1 MEETVIVA
9 HKIFKVFGEGETEI
23 QALRNVDLD
32 IKRGDFA
39 AIVGPSGSGKTTL
52 LNILCGLDNVS
63 SGEIK
68 VSGRSLQEMSGSELA
83 QFRREHIGLVFQAY
97 NLIPVL
103 TVLENIEYVMLLQH
117 VPAAERKERV
127 HTFLAELGLEGKENR
142 FPAELSGGQQ
152 QRVAIARAMVS
163 KPDIIL
169 ADEPTANLDSETG
182 GQLLEMMRKFNKELK
197 MTFVFST
204 HDPQIMERAK
214 RLITLTDGRIVS
226 DELKYFFLRKAKN

>member
-163 KPDIIL
+163 KPDIVL

-182 GQLLEMMRKFNKELK
+182 GQLLEMMRKFNEELK

-226 DELKYFFLRKAKN
+226 DELK

>member
-1 MEETVIVA
+1 MEETLIVV

-39 AIVGPSGSGKTTL
+39 AIVRPSGSGKTTL

-68 VSGRSLQEMSGSELA
+68 VSGRSLQEMSGSERA

-182 GQLLEMMRKFNKELK
+182 GQLLEMMRKFNDELK

-204 HDPQIMERAK
+204 HDPQIMGRAK

-226 DELKYFFLRKAKN
+226 DELK

>member
-182 GQLLEMMRKFNKELK
+182 GQLLEMMRKFNEELK

-226 DELKYFFLRKAKN
+226 DELK

>member
-1 MEETVIVA
+1 M
-9 HKIFKVFGEGETEI
+9 
-23 QALRNVDLD
+23 
-32 IKRGDFA
+32 RGDFA

-52 LNILCGLDNVS
+52 LNILCGLDTVS
-63 SGEIK
+63 SGEIQ
-68 VSGRSLQEMSGSELA
+68 VSGRSLQSMSGSELA

-103 TVLENIEYVMLLQH
+103 TVLENIEYVMLLQN
-117 VPAAERKERV
+117 VPSAERKERV
-127 HTFLAELGLEGKENR
+127 RKFLTEVGLEGKENR

-163 KPDIIL
+163 HPDIIL

-182 GQLLEMMRKFNKELK
+182 AQLLDMMRKFNEELN

-214 RLITLTDGRIVS
+214 RMVTLTDGQIVS
-226 DELKYFFLRKAKN
+226 DELK

>member
-127 HTFLAELGLEGKENR
+127 HTFLAALGLEGKENR

-182 GQLLEMMRKFNKELK
+182 GQLLEMMRKFNEELK

-226 DELKYFFLRKAKN
+226 DELK